1 MLLLCSYAKILRG
14 DKMNWT
20 EIKVTIPNAFTE
32 SASAIAN
39 MTVPYGIYIEDYS
52 DLEESAWEIAH
63 IDLID
68 EDLINKDRKN
78 SVIHIYISESDN
90 AAEALEF
97 LKERLT
103 AEKIPFEAGSV
114 GVDDSDWNENW
125 KKYFHPIEI
134 GEKLAVVPSWEN
146 YENAQNRT
154 VLNIDPGAAFGTGT
168 HATTS
173 LCLELLQGFVNE
185 DSRMLDIGCGSG
197 ILALASV
204 LLGAES
210 AFGVDIDAQSVKTA
224 RENAQINK
232 IDDKVSFEVGDLTE
246 VVSGKYDIIC
256 ANIVADV
263 VIRLLPDAKN
273 FMTDNG
279 RLIISGIIDL
289 RKDDVL
295 KAVSENGFKVTG
307 EKYKDN
313 WCAFVL
319 QK

>member
-1 MLLLCSYAKILRG
+1 MFFG

-20 EIKVTIPNAFTE
+20 EITVSVPNEYTE

-52 DLEESAWEIAH
+52 DLETSAWEIAH

-78 SVIHIYISESDN
+78 SVIHIYISECDN

-103 AEKIPFEAGSV
+103 AEKIPFEAGSI
-114 GVDDSDWNENW
+114 GVDDADWNENW
-125 KKYFHPIEI
+125 KKYFKPIEI
-134 GEKLAVVPSWEN
+134 GEKLAVVPSWEE
-146 YENAQNRT
+146 YENRENRT
-154 VLNIDPGAAFGTGT
+154 ILSIDPGAAFGTGT

-173 LCLELLQGFVNE
+173 LCLELLQGFADDDTE
-185 DSRMLDIGCGSG
+185 MLDIGCGSG
-197 ILALASV
+197 ILGLASV
-204 LLGAES
+204 LLGCKK

-224 RENAQINK
+224 RENAEING
-232 IDDKVSFEVGDLTE
+232 ISDKATFEVGDLTQ
-246 VVSGKYDIIC
+246 VVSGKYGVIC

-263 VIRLLPDAKN
+263 IIRLLPDVDE
-273 FMTDNG
+273 FMTEG
-279 RLIISGIIDL
+279 GVLIVSGIIDI

-295 KAVSENGFKVTG
+295 KAVNDNGFKIADQ
-307 EKYKDN
+307 KYKDN

-319 QK
+319 KK